1 MNPIRYAGVLA
12 FFEWLQTHHP
22 DVKRVRDL
30 SEVDFLALAKSYE
43 ASHGLMIGPSHK
55 VYMKWQSTLK
65 YIYLFKN
72 ASSDAE
78 ALEDLHHVA

>member
-22 DVKRVRDL
+22 EVKRLRDL
-30 SEVDFLALAKSYE
+30 SEKDFLAFAKSYE

-55 VYMKWQSTLK
+55 VYMKWQRT
-65 YIYLFKN
+65 YLFFKN
-72 ASSDAE
+72 ASSEAE
-78 ALEDLHHVA
+78 ALEHLCQIG